1 MVEIK
6 ENIKCFQFTF
16 YFIYI
21 VFSFIFYR
29 LLSKNLPDG
38 DQDALLQNLINYWKK
53 YESKE
58 SSFAYYYSDVYI
70 FQKVEVFNLWLFI
83 IFKLVFQSGYFV
95 CNEIITFKN
104 RKLELI
110 IYSIW
115 SCVFI
120 THVILVFLFDISIFR
135 TAGLIPDE
143 DSYIKSFGIMKPL
156 CIIDIV
162 VAFMILIAHG
172 LKFVTIIINKEQ
184 KKYAEFINEDN

>member
-6 ENIKCFQFTF
+6 ENIKFFQFTF

-21 VFSFIFYR
+21 VFSFIFKR
-29 LLSKNLPDG
+29 LLSKNLPDE
-38 DQDALLQNLINYWKK
+38 DKDTLLQKLTDYWKM

-58 SSFAYYYSDVYI
+58 STYAYYYSDVHI
-70 FQKVEVFNLWLFI
+70 FQKVEIFNLWLFI
-83 IFKLVFQSGYFV
+83 IFKLVFQSGYFI
-95 CNEIITFKN
+95 CNEIIKFKS
-104 RKLELI
+104 RKLVLI
-110 IYSIW
+110 IDSIW

-120 THVILVFLFDISIFR
+120 THSVLVFLFDISIFR

-143 DSYIKSFGIMKPL
+143 DPYIKSFGIMKPL

-162 VAFMILIAHG
+162 AAFMILIAHA

-184 KKYAEFINEDN
+184 KKFSEFINEDN